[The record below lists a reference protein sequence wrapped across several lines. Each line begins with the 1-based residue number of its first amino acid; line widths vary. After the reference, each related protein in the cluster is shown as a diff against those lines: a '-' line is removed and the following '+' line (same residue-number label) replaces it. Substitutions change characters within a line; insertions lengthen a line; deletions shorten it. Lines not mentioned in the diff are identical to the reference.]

1 MLMGRFLLQ
10 IYIFPRHKQNICC
23 FFIYFYLRFI
33 IKIQMQA
40 FTIMCIY
47 SGFLVPISSDR
58 NKRYHASAP
67 RGTIRTR
74 QRYHWGDISVFILV
88 NGLQTLH
95 LKQSERIYV
104 LQLVGIRLK
113 LTRRLFLISAV
124 CYNNLNISQIR
135 LFTM

>member
-1 MLMGRFLLQ
+1 MLTGRFLLQ
-10 IYIFPRHKQNICC
+10 IYIFSRHKQNICR
-23 FFIYFYLRFI
+23 FFFVFAYGLLLGKQILT
-33 IKIQMQA
+33 
-40 FTIMCIY
+40 FTTMCIY
-47 SGFLVPISSDR
+47 SGFLVPTSSDR

-113 LTRRLFLISAV
+113 LTRR
-124 CYNNLNISQIR
+124 
-135 LFTM
+135 